1 MLLAI
6 DVGNSN
12 IVIGCIS
19 DHEISHVFRMV
30 TDISK
35 TENQYAVDLKNIL
48 EFEGLKCGGFDGA
61 IISSVVPPLVTV
73 LKSAVKRL
81 TGLTAVIV
89 GAGVKTGMNILID
102 NPAQLGSD
110 LVADGVAAIATYK
123 LPIIVFD
130 MGTATTI
137 SVIDEHANYLGGA
150 LYPGV
155 GLSMN
160 ALSRG
165 TSQLPKVPIEPPDK
179 VVCANTI
186 DCMKSGAIFGTASM
200 VDGMIDRIEEELGM
214 KVSVVA
220 TGGLSS
226 RIIPYCKHEIIYD
239 ENLLLRGLGIIYE
252 KNKKSK

>member
-19 DHEISHVFRMV
+19 DHEISHVFRMA
-30 TDISK
+30 TDISR
-35 TENQYAVDLKNIL
+35 TEHQYAVDLKNIL
-48 EFEGLKCGGFDGA
+48 EFEGLKCDGFDGA

-73 LKSAVKRL
+73 LKAAVKRL
-81 TGLTAVIV
+81 MGLNALVV

-110 LVADGVAAIATYK
+110 LVADGVAAISLYK
-123 LPIIVFD
+123 LPIVVFD

-137 SVIDEHANYLGGA
+137 SVIDKQGNYIGGA
-150 LYPGV
+150 LYPGL
-155 GLSMN
+155 GLSMT

-179 VVCANTI
+179 VISANTI

-214 KVSVVA
+214 KVNAVA

-226 RIIPYCKHEIIYD
+226 RIVPYCRHEIIND

-252 KNKKSK
+252 KNKKNK

>member
-12 IVIGCIS
+12 IVIGCIENN
-19 DHEISHVFRMV
+19 EISHVFRMV

-35 TENQYAVDLKNIL
+35 SDYEYAVGIRSIL
-48 EFEGLKCGGFDGA
+48 EFDGINCGGFDGA
-61 IISSVVPPLVTV
+61 VLASVVPPLVNV
-73 LKSAVKRL
+73 MKAAIIKL
-81 TGLTAVIV
+81 TGYNPVVV

-137 SVIDEHANYLGGA
+137 SVIDQNACFLGGA
-150 LYPGV
+150 LYPGLS
-155 GLSMN
+155 LSMN

-165 TSQLPKVPIEPPDK
+165 TSQLPKVPIEAPDK
-179 VVCANTI
+179 VICANTI

-200 VDGMIDRIEEELGM
+200 IDGMIDRIEEELGM
-214 KVSVVA
+214 KCTVVA
-220 TGGLSS
+220 TGGLSA
-226 RIIPYCKHEIIYD
+226 RITPYCRHEIIQD

-252 KNKKSK
+252 KNKRK

>member
-12 IVIGCIS
+12 IVIGCI
-19 DHEISHVFRMV
+19 DGGEISHVFRMV

-35 TENQYAVDLKNIL
+35 TEYEYAVGIKNIL
-48 EFEGLKCGGFDGA
+48 EFDGLKCDGFDGA
-61 IISSVVPPLVTV
+61 IISSVVPPLVNV
-73 LKSAVKRL
+73 LKSAVKNL
-81 TGLTAVIV
+81 TGQSAVIV

-123 LPIIVFD
+123 LPVIVFD
-130 MGTATTI
+130 LGTATTI
-137 SVIDEHANYLGGA
+137 SVIDVRGNYIGGA

-155 GLSMN
+155 ALSMN
-160 ALSRG
+160 ALSSG
-165 TSQLPKVPIEPPDK
+165 TSQLPKVPIEPPSTAI
-179 VVCANTI
+179 CANTI

-200 VDGMIDRIEEELGM
+200 VDGMIDRLEEELGM
-214 KVSVVA
+214 KATVVA

-226 RIIPYCKHEIIYD
+226 KIIPYCKHEINLD
-239 ENLLLRGLGIIYE
+239 ENLLLSGLGIIYE
-252 KNKKSK
+252 KNKRK

>member
-12 IVIGCIS
+12 TVIGCI
-19 DHEISHVFRMV
+19 DNNEISHVFRMV
-30 TDISK
+30 TDMSK
-35 TENQYAVDLKNIL
+35 TEYEYTVGIKNIL
-48 EFEGLKCGGFDGA
+48 EFEGISCDRFDGA
-61 IISSVVPPLVTV
+61 IVASVVPPLVNV
-73 LKSAVKRL
+73 LKAAVRRL
-81 TGLTAVIV
+81 TGHNPVVV

-110 LVADGVAAIATYK
+110 LVADGVAAIASYQ
-123 LPIIVFD
+123 LPVIVFD

-137 SVIDEHANYLGGA
+137 SVIDQNAGFLGGA
-150 LYPGV
+150 LYPGLA
-155 GLSMN
+155 LSMN

-165 TSQLPKVPIEPPDK
+165 TSQLPKVPIEAPDR
-179 VVCANTI
+179 VICANTI

-214 KVSVVA
+214 KCTIVA

-226 RIIPYCKHEIIYD
+226 RIVRYCKHEIIHD

-252 KNKKSK
+252 KNKRK

>member
-1 MLLAI
+1 MLLAL

-12 IVIGCIS
+12 IVIGCI
-19 DHEISHVFRMV
+19 DNNEISHVFRMV

-35 TENQYAVDLKNIL
+35 TEYEYAVGIKNIL
-48 EFEGLKCGGFDGA
+48 EFEGISCSGFDGA

-73 LKSAVKRL
+73 LKTAVNNL
-81 TGLTAVIV
+81 TGLNALIV

-110 LVADGVAAIATYK
+110 LVADGVAVIGTYK
-123 LPIIVFD
+123 LPAIVFD

-137 SVIDEHANYLGGA
+137 SVIDENASFLGGA

-165 TSQLPKVPIEPPDK
+165 TSQLPKVPIEAPDK
-179 VVCANTI
+179 MICANTI

-200 VDGMIDRIEEELGM
+200 VDGMIDRIEEELGQ
-214 KVSVVA
+214 KATVIA
-220 TGGLSS
+220 TGGLSG
-226 RIIPYCKHEIIYD
+226 RIIPYCKHEIIHD

-252 KNKKSK
+252 KNKRK

>member
-12 IVIGCIS
+12 IVIGCI
-19 DHEISHVFRMV
+19 DKNEISHVFRIV

-35 TENQYAVDLKNIL
+35 SEYEYAVGIKNIL
-48 EFEGLKCGGFDGA
+48 EFEGIMCDGFDGA
-61 IISSVVPPLVTV
+61 ILSSVVPPLVTV
-73 LKSAVKRL
+73 LKSAIERL
-81 TGLTAVIV
+81 TGHNAVIV

-110 LVADGVAAIATYK
+110 LVADGVAAIAGYK
-123 LPIIVFD
+123 LPVIVFD

-137 SVIDEHANYLGGA
+137 SVIDKNAGFLGGA
-150 LYPGV
+150 LFPGIA
-155 GLSMN
+155 LSMN

-165 TSQLPKVPIEPPDK
+165 TSQLPKVPIEAPGK
-179 VVCANTI
+179 VICANTI

-214 KVSVVA
+214 KCTIIA
-220 TGGLSS
+220 TGGLSAH
-226 RIIPYCKHEIIYD
+226 IIPYCSHEIIHD

-252 KNKKSK
+252 KNKRK

>member
-12 IVIGCIS
+12 VVIGCI
-19 DHEISHVFRMV
+19 DNNEISHVFRMV

-35 TENQYAVDLKNIL
+35 TEYEYAVGIKNIL
-48 EFEGLKCGGFDGA
+48 EFEGINCEAFDGA
-61 IISSVVPPLVTV
+61 ILSSVVPPLVTV
-73 LKSAVKRL
+73 LKSAVNKL
-81 TGLTAVIV
+81 TGHNPVIV

-110 LVADGVAAIATYK
+110 LVADGVAAIASYK

-137 SVIDEHANYLGGA
+137 SVIDQNAGFLGGA
-150 LYPGV
+150 LFPGAA
-155 GLSMN
+155 LSMN

-165 TSQLPKVPIEPPDK
+165 TSQLPKVPVEAPDK
-179 VVCANTI
+179 VICANTI

-214 KVSVVA
+214 KCTIVA
-220 TGGLSS
+220 TGGISS
-226 RIIPYCKHEIIYD
+226 RIIPYCKHEIIHD

-252 KNKKSK
+252 KNKRK